1 MTGEAPIRV
10 VGTAGH
16 VDHGK
21 STLIRALTGIDPD
34 RLREERERGMTIDL
48 GFAWL
53 TLPGGADVGIV
64 DVPGHQDFI
73 RNMLAGVGGIDA
85 VVLVVAADEGV
96 MPQTREHLAI
106 LELLGVD
113 RGVVA
118 LSKRDLVDDEWAALV
133 RAEVRAALARTPLAG
148 APIVELSATS
158 GRGLD
163 ELLAALETVLGAT
176 PPRRDLA
183 RPRLPIDR
191 AFTMTGFGTVVTGT
205 LVDGTLRVGDE
216 IELFPGGLRGRIRGL
231 QTHRQA
237 IDVARPGSR
246 VAANLSGIEKEAVAR
261 GMVLAHAGAL
271 APTAVLGVRLSLLRD
286 ASGPLEHDDTVR
298 VHAGTAEAIAR
309 VALLEGH
316 SIEPGASAWVQLR
329 LVTPLAVAVGDRL
342 VVRRPSPSETLGG
355 GSVADTSGDRARTRA
370 DAVAALERRSA
381 PSPADRLLASFDV
394 PRTPAEAGERSG
406 LDAAARDAAYAT
418 LVADGRAVALADAA
432 VSREAFDGLATRVER
447 TVAMAHRRAPL
458 RAGASREE
466 VRSALELAPKR
477 YAALVARLVADGR
490 VAERGTS
497 LAMPSHRP
505 TLTPEQD
512 ASWSKARAVLAREPL
527 QPPSAATLQQ
537 EFGIDLDV
545 LMALADRGDVVRV
558 GTDGV
563 FLPDAVERFGDAI
576 IDALRDGPITVAKAR
591 DLTGSSRKHVLPLL
605 QFLDDHG
612 LTRRVGDD
620 RVLIHD
626 PATSHEQ
633 LRRAIRRVPAR
644 TGEAE

>member
-1 MTGEAPIRV
+1 MSGDAPIRV

-21 STLIRALTGIDPD
+21 SSLIRALTGIDPD

-106 LELLGVD
+106 LELLGIE
-113 RGVVA
+113 RGVIA
-118 LSKRDLVDDEWAALV
+118 LSKRDLVDDEWAGLV
-133 RAEVRAALARTPLAG
+133 RAEVRTALAGTPLAG
-148 APIVELSATS
+148 APIVDVSATTR
-158 GRGLD
+158 RGLD
-163 ELLAALETVLGAT
+163 ELLASLEAVLGAA

-205 LVDGTLRVGDE
+205 LVDGSLGTGDQ
-216 IELFPGGLRGRIRGL
+216 IELAPRGLRGRIRGL
-231 QTHRQA
+231 QTHRRTIETA
-237 IDVARPGSR
+237 TPGSR
-246 VAANLSGIEKEAVAR
+246 VAANLSGIDKDAVAR
-261 GMVLAHAGAL
+261 GMVLAHPGTL
-271 APTAVLGVRLSLLRD
+271 APTSVIGVRLSILRGV
-286 ASGPLEHDDTVR
+286 SGPLEQDDMVR
-298 VHAGTAEAIAR
+298 VHVGTAEAIAR
-309 VALLEGH
+309 VSVLEG
-316 SIEPGASAWVQLR
+316 SAIDPGGTAWAQLR
-329 LVTPLAVAVGDRL
+329 LATPVTVMVGDRL
-342 VVRRPSPSETLGG
+342 VIRRPSPSETLGG
-355 GSVADTSGDRARTRA
+355 GSVADTSGDRSRTRA
-370 DAVAALERRSA
+370 DAVAALERRTA
-381 PSPADRLLASFDV
+381 PSPADRLLASFDI

-406 LDAAARDAAYAT
+406 LDASARDAAYAA
-418 LVADGRAVALADAA
+418 LLESGRAVAFADAA
-432 VSREAFDGLATRVER
+432 VSKDTFEALATRVER
-447 TVAMAHRRAPL
+447 TVALTHRKAPL

-466 VRSALELAPKR
+466 VRSAIDLAPKR
-477 YAALVARLVADGR
+477 FAALVARLVADGR
-490 VAERGTS
+490 VAERGS
-497 LAMPSHRP
+497 ALAIPSHRP
-505 TLTPEQD
+505 SLTPEQNEN
-512 ASWSKARAVLAREPL
+512 WSKARAALALEPL
-527 QPPSAATLQQ
+527 QPPSAAVLQQ
-537 EFGIDLDV
+537 EYGIDQDV

-576 IDALRDGPITVAKAR
+576 IEALRSGPITVARAR
-591 DLTGSSRKHVLPLL
+591 DLSGSSRKHVLPLL

-626 PATSHEQ
+626 QATSHAQ
-633 LRRAIRRVPAR
+633 LRRAIQRGHPHK
-644 TGEAE
+644 GEKV

>member
-1 MTGEAPIRV
+1 VSGDAPIRV

-133 RAEVRAALARTPLAG
+133 RTEVGTALARTPLAG

-163 ELLAALETVLGAT
+163 ELLAALEAVLGAA

-205 LVDGTLRVGDE
+205 LADGSLRVGDE
-216 IELFPGGLRGRIRGL
+216 IEVVPGGLRGRIRGL
-231 QTHRQA
+231 QTHRRG
-237 IDVARPGSR
+237 IDAARPGSR
-246 VAANLSGIEKEAVAR
+246 VAANITGIDKEAIDR
-261 GMVLAHAGAL
+261 GMVLVRPGTL
-271 APTAVLGVRLSLLRD
+271 APTSVIGVRLSVLRD
-286 ASGPLEHDDTVR
+286 VSGPLEHDDAVR
-298 VHAGTAEAIAR
+298 VHVGTAEAIAR
-309 VALLEGH
+309 VSVLEGGA
-316 SIEPGASAWVQLR
+316 IEPGSTAWVQLR
-329 LVTPLAVAVGDRL
+329 LATPIAVAVGDRL

-381 PSPADRLLASFDV
+381 PSPEDRLLASFDV

-406 LDAAARDAAYAT
+406 LDATARDRAFAT
-418 LVADGRAVALADAA
+418 LLADGRAVGLADAA
-432 VSREAFDGLATRVER
+432 VSREVFEGLATRVER
-447 TVAMAHRRAPL
+447 AVAMVHRKTPL

-466 VRSALELAPKR
+466 IRSALDLAPKR
-477 YAALVARLVADGR
+477 YAALLARLVADGR
-490 VAERGTS
+490 VAERGS
-497 LAMPSHRP
+497 AVAMPSHRP
-505 TLTPEQD
+505 SLTPEQE
-512 ASWSKARAVLAREPL
+512 AKWSAARAALGREPL
-527 QPPSAATLQQ
+527 QPPSAGTLQQ

-558 GTDGV
+558 GTEGV
-563 FLPDAVERFGDAI
+563 FLPDAVRRFGDAI
-576 IDALRDGPITVAKAR
+576 IDALQLGPITVAKAR
-591 DLTGSSRKHVLPLL
+591 DLTGSSRKHVVPLL

-612 LTRRVGDD
+612 LTRRIGDD

-626 PATSHEQ
+626 PPSSHEQ
-633 LRRAIRRVPAR
+633 LRRAIERVPAHK
-644 TGEAE
+644 GERE